1 MSNNLSRNEEI
12 KLEVALIK
20 KEINEFQYNEHDIDY
35 QFNQVVDWGVKLKHV
50 AEKLLLMREQ
60 QEILKKAR
68 ELDSKWNDIGK
79 NPFHAF
85 QDGDDEVE
93 QKSYPNRRKRYRFSA
108 EQIKAI
114 RKSTKTHKEIARVVG
129 CTAGLICQIKNR
141 NIYKKV

>member
-1 MSNNLSRNEEI
+1 MNINVTRNEEI
-12 KLEVALIK
+12 KVEVALIK
-20 KEINEFQYNEHDIDY
+20 KEINEFQYNEHDVDY
-35 QFNQVVDWGVKLKHV
+35 QFNQIVDWGVKLKHV

-68 ELDSKWNDIGK
+68 ELDSKWNEIGN

-85 QDGDDEVE
+85 EDGEDDVE
-93 QKSYPNRRKRYRFSA
+93 RKTYPNRRKRYKFSN

-114 RKSTKTHKEIARVVG
+114 RKSTKTNKEIARVVG
-129 CTAGLICQIKNR
+129 CSAGLICQIKNR